1 MTRQCLDKD
10 ITIRPVAG
18 RAHVAFDGAE
28 IGSTLNALELHEPGH
43 PVRIYFP
50 RDDIQPG
57 ILELSETRTTCPYK
71 GEAHYYTIKT
81 LTATGIDQAWFY
93 PDPCPLVEPIKD
105 YVAFWG
111 DRIEHRFSEV

>member
-10 ITIRPVAG
+10 ITIRPVPG

-28 IGSTLNALELHEPGH
+28 IGSSLHALELHEAGE

-57 ILELSETRTTCPYK
+57 ILELSETRTVCPYK

-81 LTATGIDQAWFY
+81 LTATGVDQAWFY
-93 PDPCPLVEPIKD
+93 PEPCPLVEQIAD

-111 DRIEHRFSEV
+111 DRVEHSFSEV